1 MSTLLTQLSVCHFTN
16 LRAVFMKQ
24 QLAYAV
30 CDSKLPQMVLLPL
43 VDTCTEKLFGPPHYY
58 YLLMNWMLRH
68 QLHFPFLCSLINV
81 LL

>member
-43 VDTCTEKLFGPPHYY
+43 VDTCTEKLFGPPH
-58 YLLMNWMLRH
+58 
-68 QLHFPFLCSLINV
+68 
-81 LL
+81 